1 MIHEISYFFT
11 CIFCS
16 LYYVSEYILNVFG
29 VIMKFDLIIKN
40 GLVYDG
46 TQNPPQAHDIAIK
59 ADKIV
64 GLGDFSES
72 DALQILDAAGAAV
85 APGFIDTHT
94 HLDPLDNL
102 LALSNSESQL
112 RQGVTTSI
120 GGPDGRGVPL
130 QYGFA
135 EFLDTLSQVGV
146 GINMGFMAGH
156 NKIRKKIMQLENRAP
171 TKKELDRMI
180 AMADQAMDE
189 GAFGLSNGLKYLP
202 GNFAKIDEVIAL
214 SRVVANKG
222 GVYSTHLRDEGIAI
236 MPAIEETIEIGKKAN
251 IPIILTHH
259 KVIGKP
265 MWGKS
270 DITLSRV
277 DKARNNGVNI
287 LLDQYPY
294 AASHTGLSVLI
305 PAWARAGGQ
314 EKFIERL
321 SKPESYAK
329 IKAEIIFNILN
340 DRGGEDLNRIQFARV
355 KWQPDLE
362 GKTLKDWIV
371 MEGEKPTI
379 ENGAEYV
386 IKGQRNG
393 GASCIYHAMEEKDVE
408 KIMQHPL
415 TMIASDG
422 RLSSPGIGHPHPR
435 AYGTFPRVLGKY
447 VREKK
452 LLSLQEAIYKMTL
465 FPAKT
470 YGIENRGQLKKGLKA
485 DLVIFDPNIIID
497 KATFIQ
503 PHQYPVGISHVLING
518 KWSIKNGEFLNK
530 MNGVILR
537 KTEQKTTSTGEMNY

>member
-1 MIHEISYFFT
+1 MKIKSYLKKISLGIIALLLINCQNPVPY
-11 CIFCS
+11 
-16 LYYVSEYILNVFG
+16 
-29 VIMKFDLIIKN
+29 DLIIKN

-46 TQNPPQAHDIAIK
+46 TQNPPQILDIAILE
-59 ADKIV
+59 DKIV
-64 GLGDFSES
+64 GLGDFSDA
-72 DALQILDAAGAAV
+72 DALQILDVAGAAV

-130 QYGFA
+130 QYDFA

-156 NKIRKKIMQLENRAP
+156 NKIRKKVMQLDNREP
-171 TKKELDRMI
+171 TEKELNRMI
-180 AMADQAMDE
+180 AMADKAMDE
-189 GAFGLSNGLKYLP
+189 GAFGLSTGLKYLP

-270 DITLSRV
+270 DLTLARV
-277 DKARNNGVNI
+277 DKARNNGVNV

-294 AASHTGLSVLI
+294 AASHTGLSILI

-321 SKPESYAK
+321 SDSKSYAK
-329 IKAEIIFNILN
+329 IKEEIIFNILN

-355 KWQPDLE
+355 KWQPELE

-371 MEGEKPTI
+371 MDGKKPTI

-386 IKGQRNG
+386 IRGQRNG

-485 DLVIFDPNIIID
+485 DLVIFDPNTIID

-503 PHQYPVGISHVLING
+503 PHQYPVGISHVLVNG

-530 MNGVILR
+530 MNGLVLR
-537 KTEQKTTSTGEMNY
+537 KTIPSTTTTVVVNE

>member
-1 MIHEISYFFT
+1 MKIKSYLKKISLGIIALLLINCQNPVPY
-11 CIFCS
+11 
-16 LYYVSEYILNVFG
+16 
-29 VIMKFDLIIKN
+29 DLIIKN

-46 TQNPPQAHDIAIK
+46 TQNPPQILDIAILE
-59 ADKIV
+59 DKIV
-64 GLGDFSES
+64 GLGDFSDA
-72 DALQILDAAGAAV
+72 DALQILDVAGAAV

-130 QYGFA
+130 QYDFA

-156 NKIRKKIMQLENRAP
+156 NKIRKKVMQLDNREP
-171 TKKELDRMI
+171 TEKELNRMI
-180 AMADQAMDE
+180 VMADKAMDE
-189 GAFGLSNGLKYLP
+189 GAFGLSTGLKYLP

-214 SRVVANKG
+214 SKVVAHKG

-270 DITLSRV
+270 DLTLARV
-277 DKARNNGVNI
+277 DKARNNGVNV

-321 SKPESYAK
+321 SDSKSYAK
-329 IKAEIIFNILN
+329 IKEEIIFNILN

-355 KWQPDLE
+355 KWQPELE

-371 MEGEKPTI
+371 MDGKKPTI

-386 IKGQRNG
+386 IRGQRNG

-422 RLSSPGIGHPHPR
+422 RLSFPGIGHPHPR

-485 DLVIFDPNIIID
+485 DLVIFDPNTIID

-503 PHQYPVGISHVLING
+503 PHQYPVGISHVLVNG

-530 MNGVILR
+530 MNGLVLR
-537 KTEQKTTSTGEMNY
+537 KTIPSTTTTVDVNE

>member
-1 MIHEISYFFT
+1 MKLKIYLKKISLGFITLLLINCQNSIPY
-11 CIFCS
+11 
-16 LYYVSEYILNVFG
+16 
-29 VIMKFDLIIKN
+29 DLIIKN

-46 TQNPPQAHDIAIK
+46 TQNTPQTQDIAIK

-64 GLGDFSES
+64 GLGDFSEA

-135 EFLDTLSQVGV
+135 AFLDTLSQVGV

-171 TKKELDRMI
+171 TEKELDRMK

-189 GAFGLSNGLKYLP
+189 GAFGLSTGLKYLP

-270 DITLSRV
+270 DVTLARV

-321 SKPESYAK
+321 SNPESYAK

-355 KWQPDLE
+355 KWQPNLE

-371 MEGEKPTI
+371 MEGKKPTI

-485 DLVIFDPNIIID
+485 DLVIFDPNTIID
-497 KATFIQ
+497 KATFIR
-503 PHQYPVGISHVLING
+503 PHQYPVGISHVLVNG

-530 MNGVILR
+530 MNGEVLR
-537 KTEQKTTSTGEMNY
+537 KTIPSTTLTVDMN

>member
-1 MIHEISYFFT
+1 MKIKSYLKKF
-11 CIFCS
+11 S
-16 LYYVSEYILNVFG
+16 LGIIALFLINCQNPIPYDI
-29 VIMKFDLIIKN
+29 IIKN

-46 TQNPPQAHDIAIK
+46 TQNPPQTLDIAIT

-64 GLGDFSES
+64 GLGDFSEA
-72 DALQILDAAGAAV
+72 DALQMLDAAGKAI

-130 QYGFA
+130 EYDFA

-156 NKIRKKIMQLENRAP
+156 NKIRKKVMQLDNRAP
-171 TKKELDRMI
+171 TEKELDRMK

-189 GAFGLSNGLKYLP
+189 GAFGLSTGLKYLP

-270 DITLSRV
+270 DVTLARV

-321 SKPESYAK
+321 SDPESYAK
-329 IKAEIIFNILN
+329 IKEEIIFNILN

-355 KWQPDLE
+355 KWKPELE

-371 MEGEKPTI
+371 MDGKKPSI
-379 ENGAEYV
+379 ENGADYV

-485 DLVIFDPNIIID
+485 DLVIFDPNTVSD

-503 PHQYPVGISHVLING
+503 PHQYPVGISHVLVNG

-537 KTEQKTTSTGEMNY
+537 KTIQKATSTGEMNY

>member
-1 MIHEISYFFT
+1 MKLKIYLKKIS
-11 CIFCS
+11 
-16 LYYVSEYILNVFG
+16 LVFITLLL
-29 VIMKFDLIIKN
+29 VNCQNSIPYDLIIKN

-46 TQNPPQAHDIAIK
+46 TQNPPQTQDIAIK

-64 GLGDFSES
+64 GLGDFSEA
-72 DALQILDAAGAAV
+72 DALQILNAAGAAV

-130 QYGFA
+130 KYGFA
-135 EFLDTLSQVGV
+135 AFLDTLSQVGV
-146 GINMGFMAGH
+146 GINMGFMTGH
-156 NKIRKKIMQLENRAP
+156 NKIRKKIMQLENRVP

-189 GAFGLSNGLKYLP
+189 GAFGLSTGLKYLP

-270 DITLSRV
+270 DLTLARV

-321 SKPESYAK
+321 SNPESYAK

-355 KWQPDLE
+355 KWQPNLE

-371 MEGEKPTI
+371 MEGKKPTI

-415 TMIASDG
+415 TIIASDG

-447 VREKK
+447 VRENK

-485 DLVIFDPNIIID
+485 DLVIFDPNTIID

-503 PHQYPVGISHVLING
+503 PHQYPVGISHVLVNG

>member
-1 MIHEISYFFT
+1 MKLKIYLKKISLGFITLLLVNCQNSIPY
-11 CIFCS
+11 
-16 LYYVSEYILNVFG
+16 
-29 VIMKFDLIIKN
+29 DLIIKN

-46 TQNPPQAHDIAIK
+46 TQNPPQTQDIAIK

-64 GLGDFSES
+64 GLGDFSEA
-72 DALQILDAAGAAV
+72 DALQILNAAGAAV

-130 QYGFA
+130 KYGFA
-135 EFLDTLSQVGV
+135 AFLDTLSQVGV

-156 NKIRKKIMQLENRAP
+156 NKIRKKIMQLENRVP

-189 GAFGLSNGLKYLP
+189 GAFGLSTGLKYLP

-270 DITLSRV
+270 DLTLARV

-321 SKPESYAK
+321 SNPESYAK

-371 MEGEKPTI
+371 MEGKKPTI

-415 TMIASDG
+415 TIIASDG

-447 VREKK
+447 VRENK

-485 DLVIFDPNIIID
+485 DLVIFDPNTIID

-503 PHQYPVGISHVLING
+503 PHQYPVGISHVLVNG

>member
-1 MIHEISYFFT
+1 MRFKFYLKKISIGFIALLLINCQNPTTY
-11 CIFCS
+11 
-16 LYYVSEYILNVFG
+16 
-29 VIMKFDLIIKN
+29 DLIIKN

-46 TQNPPQAHDIAIK
+46 TNNPPQTLDIAII

-64 GLGDFSES
+64 GLGDFSEA
-72 DALQILDAAGAAV
+72 DALQILNAAGAAV

-130 QYGFA
+130 KYGFA

-156 NKIRKKIMQLENRAP
+156 NKIRKKVMQLENRAP
-171 TKKELDRMI
+171 TKKELDRMK

-189 GAFGLSNGLKYLP
+189 GAFGLSTGLKYLP
-202 GNFAKIDEVIAL
+202 GNFAKIDEVIEL
-214 SRVVANKG
+214 SKVIANKG

-270 DITLSRV
+270 DITLARV
-277 DKARNNGVNI
+277 DKAKKDGVNI
-287 LLDQYPY
+287 ILDQYPY

-314 EKFIERL
+314 EKFLERL
-321 SKPESYAK
+321 TDPESYAK
-329 IKAEIIFNILN
+329 IKKEIIFNILN

-371 MEGEKPTI
+371 LEGKKPTI

-386 IKGQRNG
+386 IKGQING
-393 GASCIYHAMEEKDVE
+393 GASCIYHAMDEKDVE

-447 VREKK
+447 VREKE

-470 YGIENRGQLKKGLKA
+470 YGIENRGLFKKGLKA
-485 DLVIFDPNIIID
+485 DLVIFDPNTIID
-497 KATFIQ
+497 KATFIL

-537 KTEQKTTSTGEMNY
+537 KTILPTTSTGNINY

>member
-1 MIHEISYFFT
+1 MKLKIYLKKISLGFITLLSINCQNSIPY
-11 CIFCS
+11 
-16 LYYVSEYILNVFG
+16 
-29 VIMKFDLIIKN
+29 DLIIKN

-46 TQNPPQAHDIAIK
+46 TQNPPQTQDIAIK

-64 GLGDFSES
+64 GLGDFSEA
-72 DALQILDAAGAAV
+72 DALQILDATGAAV
-85 APGFIDTHT
+85 APGFIDTHM

-130 QYGFA
+130 KYGFA
-135 EFLDTLSQVGV
+135 AFLDTLSQVGV

-189 GAFGLSNGLKYLP
+189 GAFGLSTGLKYLP

-236 MPAIEETIEIGKKAN
+236 MPAIEETIEIGQKAN

-270 DITLSRV
+270 DETLARV

-321 SKPESYAK
+321 SNPESYAK

-371 MEGEKPTI
+371 MEGKKPTI

-415 TMIASDG
+415 TIIASDG

-470 YGIENRGQLKKGLKA
+470 YGIENRGQLRKGLKA
-485 DLVIFDPNIIID
+485 DLVIFDPNTIID

-503 PHQYPVGISHVLING
+503 PHQYPVGISHVLVNG

-537 KTEQKTTSTGEMNY
+537 KTEQKITSTGEMNY

>member
-1 MIHEISYFFT
+1 MRFKFYLKKISIGFIALLLINCQNPTTY
-11 CIFCS
+11 
-16 LYYVSEYILNVFG
+16 
-29 VIMKFDLIIKN
+29 DLIIKN

-46 TQNPPQAHDIAIK
+46 TNNPPQTLDIAII
-59 ADKIV
+59 ADTIV
-64 GLGDFSES
+64 GLGDFSKA
-72 DALQILDAAGAAV
+72 DALQILKAAGAAV
-85 APGFIDTHT
+85 APWFIDTHT

-156 NKIRKKIMQLENRAP
+156 NKIRKKVMQLENRAP
-171 TKKELDRMI
+171 TKKELDRMK

-189 GAFGLSNGLKYLP
+189 GAFGLSTGLKYLP
-202 GNFAKIDEVIAL
+202 GNFAKIDEVIEL
-214 SRVVANKG
+214 SKVIANKG

-270 DITLSRV
+270 DITLARV
-277 DKARNNGVNI
+277 DKAKKDGVNI
-287 LLDQYPY
+287 ILDQYPY

-314 EKFIERL
+314 EKFLERL
-321 SKPESYAK
+321 TDPESYAK
-329 IKAEIIFNILN
+329 IKKEIIFNILN

-371 MEGEKPTI
+371 LEGKKPTI

-386 IKGQRNG
+386 IKGQING
-393 GASCIYHAMEEKDVE
+393 GASCIYHAMDEKDVE

-447 VREKK
+447 VREKE

-470 YGIENRGQLKKGLKA
+470 YGIENRGLFKKGLKA
-485 DLVIFDPNIIID
+485 DLVIFDPNTIID
-497 KATFIQ
+497 KATFIL

-530 MNGVILR
+530 MNVVILR
-537 KTEQKTTSTGEMNY
+537 KTIQPTTSTGNINY

>member
-1 MIHEISYFFT
+1 MKLKIYLKKISLGFITLLSINCQNSIPY
-11 CIFCS
+11 
-16 LYYVSEYILNVFG
+16 
-29 VIMKFDLIIKN
+29 DLIIKN

-46 TQNPPQAHDIAIK
+46 TQNPPQTQDIAIK

-64 GLGDFSES
+64 GLGDFSEA
-72 DALQILDAAGAAV
+72 DALQILDATGAAV

-135 EFLDTLSQVGV
+135 AFLDTLSQVGV

-189 GAFGLSNGLKYLP
+189 GAFGLSTGLKYLP

-236 MPAIEETIEIGKKAN
+236 MPAIEETIEIGQKAN

-270 DITLSRV
+270 DETLARV

-321 SKPESYAK
+321 SNPESYAK

-362 GKTLKDWIV
+362 GKTLKEWIV
-371 MEGEKPTI
+371 MEGKKPTI

-485 DLVIFDPNIIID
+485 DLVIFDPNTIID

-503 PHQYPVGISHVLING
+503 PHQYPVGISHVLVNG

-537 KTEQKTTSTGEMNY
+537 KTEQKITSTGEMNY

>member
-1 MIHEISYFFT
+1 
-11 CIFCS
+11 
-16 LYYVSEYILNVFG
+16 
-29 VIMKFDLIIKN
+29 MKFKIYLKKISLGFITLLLINCQNSIPYDLIIKN

-46 TQNPPQAHDIAIK
+46 TQNPPQTQDIAIK

-64 GLGDFSES
+64 GLGDFSEA
-72 DALQILDAAGAAV
+72 DALQILDATGAVV

-135 EFLDTLSQVGV
+135 AFLDTLSQVGV

-171 TKKELDRMI
+171 TEKELDRMI

-189 GAFGLSNGLKYLP
+189 GAFGLSTGLKYLP

-270 DITLSRV
+270 DITLARV

-321 SKPESYAK
+321 SNPESYAK

-355 KWQPDLE
+355 KWQPNLE

-371 MEGEKPTI
+371 MEGKKPTI

-470 YGIENRGQLKKGLKA
+470 YEIENRGQLKKGLKA
-485 DLVIFDPNIIID
+485 DLVIFDPNTIID

-503 PHQYPVGISHVLING
+503 PHQYPVGISHVLVNG

-530 MNGVILR
+530 MNGKVLR
-537 KTEQKTTSTGEMNY
+537 KTIPSTTSTVDMN

>member
-1 MIHEISYFFT
+1 M
-11 CIFCS
+11 
-16 LYYVSEYILNVFG
+16 
-29 VIMKFDLIIKN
+29 
-40 GLVYDG
+40 
-46 TQNPPQAHDIAIK
+46 
-59 ADKIV
+59 
-64 GLGDFSES
+64 
-72 DALQILDAAGAAV
+72 
-85 APGFIDTHT
+85 

-135 EFLDTLSQVGV
+135 AFLDTLSQVGV

-189 GAFGLSNGLKYLP
+189 GAFGLSTGLKYLP

-236 MPAIEETIEIGKKAN
+236 MPAIEETIEIGQKAN

-270 DITLSRV
+270 DETLARV

-321 SKPESYAK
+321 SNPESYAK

-362 GKTLKDWIV
+362 GKTLKEWIV
-371 MEGEKPTI
+371 MEGKKPTI

-485 DLVIFDPNIIID
+485 DLVIFDPNTIID

-503 PHQYPVGISHVLING
+503 PHQYPVGISHVLVNG

-537 KTEQKTTSTGEMNY
+537 KTEQKITSTGEMNY

>member
-1 MIHEISYFFT
+1 MKLKIYLKKISLGFITLLLVNCQNSIPY
-11 CIFCS
+11 
-16 LYYVSEYILNVFG
+16 
-29 VIMKFDLIIKN
+29 DLIIKN

-46 TQNPPQAHDIAIK
+46 TQNPPQTQDIAIK

-64 GLGDFSES
+64 GLGDFSEA
-72 DALQILDAAGAAV
+72 DALQILNAAGAAV

-130 QYGFA
+130 KYGFA
-135 EFLDTLSQVGV
+135 AFLDTLSQVGV

-156 NKIRKKIMQLENRAP
+156 NKIRKKIMQLENRVP

-189 GAFGLSNGLKYLP
+189 GAFGLSTGLKYLP

-270 DITLSRV
+270 DLTLARV

-321 SKPESYAK
+321 SNPESYAK

-371 MEGEKPTI
+371 MEGKKPTI

-415 TMIASDG
+415 TIIASDG

-447 VREKK
+447 VRENK

-470 YGIENRGQLKKGLKA
+470 YGIENRGLLKKGLKA
-485 DLVIFDPNIIID
+485 DLVIFDPNTIID

-503 PHQYPVGISHVLING
+503 PHQYPVGISHVLVNG

-537 KTEQKTTSTGEMNY
+537 KTEQNTTSTGEMNY

>member
-1 MIHEISYFFT
+1 MKLKIYFKKISLGFITLLLTNCQNSIPY
-11 CIFCS
+11 
-16 LYYVSEYILNVFG
+16 
-29 VIMKFDLIIKN
+29 DLIIKN

-146 GINMGFMAGH
+146 GINMGFMTGH

-189 GAFGLSNGLKYLP
+189 GAFGLSTGLKYLP

-355 KWQPDLE
+355 KWQPGLE

-371 MEGEKPTI
+371 MEGKKPTI

-485 DLVIFDPNIIID
+485 DLVIFDPNTIID

-503 PHQYPVGISHVLING
+503 PHQYPLGISHVLING

>member
-1 MIHEISYFFT
+1 MKLKIYLKKIS
-11 CIFCS
+11 
-16 LYYVSEYILNVFG
+16 LVFITLLL
-29 VIMKFDLIIKN
+29 VNCQNSIPYDLIIKN

-46 TQNPPQAHDIAIK
+46 TQNPPQTQDIAIK

-64 GLGDFSES
+64 GLGDFSEA
-72 DALQILDAAGAAV
+72 DALQILNAAGAAV

-130 QYGFA
+130 KYGFA
-135 EFLDTLSQVGV
+135 AFLDTLSQVGV
-146 GINMGFMAGH
+146 GINMGFMTGH
-156 NKIRKKIMQLENRAP
+156 NKIRKKIMQLENRVP

-189 GAFGLSNGLKYLP
+189 GAFGLSTGLKYLP

-270 DITLSRV
+270 DLTLARV

-321 SKPESYAK
+321 SNPESYAK

-371 MEGEKPTI
+371 MEGKKPTI

-415 TMIASDG
+415 TIIASDG

-447 VREKK
+447 VRENK

-485 DLVIFDPNIIID
+485 DLVIFDPNTIID

-503 PHQYPVGISHVLING
+503 PHQYPVGISHVLVNG